1 MRLELEMNA
10 HSWPLR
16 EVLTIARGQL
26 FEQPT
31 LHVVLTTDTGIR
43 GTAEAC
49 GIPYKGETPESMM
62 AQLEAVR
69 SAIEAG
75 IDREGAIALLPKGGA
90 RNALDSA
97 LWDLEA
103 KLGLGDPFKRNG
115 LRPDPVASAYTIGMR
130 DDRSCEETA
139 RALAAFPVLKVKV
152 GARDPLRA
160 IEAVRRGAPRSR
172 LIVDPN
178 QSWTVDA
185 LKALAPAL
193 ASLGVVLL
201 EQPIAVGDEPG
212 LAGWNSPVPL
222 CADELVDD
230 IADLDKAAGRFQVVN
245 VKLDKAGGL
254 TSALRLADAVQ
265 ARGMDLMVGCMLG
278 SSLSMA
284 PAMVLAQR
292 CAFVDLDGPMVQQGD
307 VAHGFDYRDGV
318 VSTPH
323 KPKLWA

>member
-1 MRLELEMNA
+1 MRLKLEMKP

-31 LHVVLTTDTGIR
+31 LHVVLTTDAGIR

-69 SAIEAG
+69 SEIEG
-75 IDREGAIALLPKGGA
+75 GVDREGAIALLPKGGA
-90 RNALDSA
+90 RTALDSA

-103 KLGLGDPFKRNG
+103 KLGLGDPFERNG

-130 DDRSCEETA
+130 DDRSYEDTA
-139 RALAAFPVLKVKV
+139 RAVAAFPLLKVKV
-152 GARDPLRA
+152 GAKDPLGA
-160 IEAVRRGAPRSR
+160 IEAVRRGAPRSG
-172 LIVDPN
+172 LIVDAN

-193 ASLGVVLL
+193 AGLGVVLL

-212 LAGWNSPVPL
+212 LADWTSPVPL

-265 ARGMDLMVGCMLG
+265 ARGMALMVGCMLG

-292 CAFVDLDGPMVQQGD
+292 CAFVDLDGPMVQKGD
-307 VAHGFDYRDGV
+307 VAFGFDYRDGV
-318 VSTPH
+318 VSAPH
-323 KPKLWA
+323 NPKLWG

>member
-1 MRLELEMNA
+1 MRLKLEMIP

-69 SAIEAG
+69 TEIEAG

-90 RNALDSA
+90 RTALDCA

-103 KLGLGDPFKRNG
+103 KLGLGDPFGRNG

-130 DDRSCEETA
+130 DDRSYEDTA
-139 RALAAFPVLKVKV
+139 RALAAFPLLKVKV
-152 GARDPLRA
+152 GAKDPLGA

-172 LIVDPN
+172 LIVDAN
-178 QSWTVDA
+178 QSWTIDA
-185 LKALAPAL
+185 LKAVAHDLAG
-193 ASLGVVLL
+193 LGVVLL

-212 LAGWNSPVPL
+212 LADWHSPVPL

-245 VKLDKAGGL
+245 IKLDKTGGL

-265 ARGMDLMVGCMLG
+265 ERGMALMVGCMLG

-292 CAFVDLDGPMVQQGD
+292 CAFVDLDGPMVQKGD
-307 VAHGFDYRDGV
+307 VAFGFDYSDGV
-318 VSTPH
+318 VSAPH
-323 KPKLWA
+323 NPKLWG